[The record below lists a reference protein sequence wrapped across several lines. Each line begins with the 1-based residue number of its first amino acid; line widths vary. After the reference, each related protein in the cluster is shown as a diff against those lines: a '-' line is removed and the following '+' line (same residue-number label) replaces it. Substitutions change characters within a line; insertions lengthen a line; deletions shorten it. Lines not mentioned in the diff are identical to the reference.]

1 MVMGLGY
8 DSFSRTLGQWRTTF
22 LMIYGHSLLNVGCWV
37 LTSSW
42 ECFGGEENDLR
53 GFIVEL
59 GLNLEF
65 STFLIM
71 GFHMW
76 YLLNAWFG
84 CPGRC
89 EFGRYPTRDSLYIL
103 RIGGS
108 QITRVRSS
116 HLCEIPYLFGLPKGV
131 TIHHSFSGTG
141 YVEAGVA
148 HSGCRGFVVSKLGFV
163 AMAEF
168 SNKELVV
175 TVPPQEKPFTLWPGK
190 YHSPVT
196 AALWH
201 AKSSFVERARTV
213 SVNSPAQTK
222 LQSKTPAENRTSVLY
237 NFSSDP
243 TLREEYRNPWN
254 SIRVGKLLE
263 DLDALAGT
271 IAVKVSCQSIRPRT
285 LFAE

>member
-1 MVMGLGY
+1 MGVH
-8 DSFSRTLGQWRTTF
+8 FSMLDVGFWSVFENALAVKRNYFDIKGIHRLV
-22 LMIYGHSLLNVGCWV
+22 LILN
-37 LTSSW
+37 
-42 ECFGGEENDLR
+42 F
-53 GFIVEL
+53 
-59 GLNLEF
+59 EF
-65 STFLIM
+65 SPFLIM

-76 YLLNAWFG
+76 NLLNFWFE

-89 EFGRYPTRDSLYIL
+89 EFGCYPTRTLL
-103 RIGGS
+103 HFRRIASS

-116 HLCEIPYLFGLPKGV
+116 HLCKIPYLFDLPKRV
-131 TIHHSFSGTG
+131 IIHHSFSGTG

-148 HSGCRGFVVSKLGFV
+148 HPGCRGFVVSKLGV
-163 AMAEF
+163 GAMADF
-168 SNKELVV
+168 LQKELVV

-201 AKSSFVERARTV
+201 AKSSFVERARTM
-213 SVNSPAQTK
+213 SANSPAQTK
-222 LQSKTPAENRTSVLY
+222 LQSKTPGENRTSVLY

-254 SIRVGKLLE
+254 SVRVGKLLE

-271 IAVKVSCQSIRPRT
+271 IAVKVSCRSIPPPPGDPVHWVNAHVLPVQR
-285 LFAE
+285 FCH